1 MGDNSVL
8 LEKFFSSN
16 PECDPS
22 NDTYVGNYT
31 GNCGDDYA
39 NGAKCSLAS
48 TFGAGST
55 SSDCVKSVT
64 NQIYQVINGD
74 GKSLGLKSCQSQL
87 FGTFVSNAMSELSA
101 DNGYLQGALSVQQ
114 NYFDSS
120 LKLMEA
126 EVQNNIDIENLTSG
140 AIFILALV
148 IVSYLLFIKIF
159 V

>member
-1 MGDNSVL
+1 
-8 LEKFFSSN
+8 
-16 PECDPS
+16 
-22 NDTYVGNYT
+22 
-31 GNCGDDYA
+31 
-39 NGAKCSLAS
+39 
-48 TFGAGST
+48 
-55 SSDCVKSVT
+55 
-64 NQIYQVINGD
+64 
-74 GKSLGLKSCQSQL
+74 
-87 FGTFVSNAMSELSA
+87 
-101 DNGYLQGALSVQQ
+101 SVQQ